1 MTQEVHMKRVVT
13 FLLCL
18 LVVSPTLRAQE
29 RSVDYN
35 EYYRFPLSI
44 GIEYQSLSP
53 FTEYKKNY
61 SIFEFATNILIPIP
75 TVPSVQPYLRLGMM
89 SFDSLDET
97 YPEKWDHLDLSPFP
111 VCIVAVITILGTAAF
126 W

>member
-1 MTQEVHMKRVVT
+1 MKRIMT

-18 LVVSPTLRAQE
+18 LVLSPTLRAQE

-53 FTEYKKNY
+53 FADYKKNY
-61 SIFEFATNILIPIP
+61 SIFEVATNVLIPIP
-75 TVPSVQPYLRLGMM
+75 TVPSLQPYLRLGMT

-97 YPEKWDHLDLSPFP
+97 YSEKWDHLDLNQD
-111 VCIVAVITILGTAAF
+111 T
-126 W
+126 